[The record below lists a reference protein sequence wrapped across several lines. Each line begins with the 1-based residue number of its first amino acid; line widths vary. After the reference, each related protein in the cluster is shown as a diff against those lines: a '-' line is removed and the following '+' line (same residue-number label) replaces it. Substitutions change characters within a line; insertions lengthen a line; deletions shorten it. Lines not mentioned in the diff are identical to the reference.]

1 MALAILNH
9 DKRVPKL
16 ELPILILIII
26 IGFWEIKNKF

>member
-16 ELPILILIII
+16 ELPILIIII